1 MMLALDLLL
10 VAGLLTFALLTLT
23 TRTAF
28 TSIVL
33 FISTG
38 LIVAITWARLGAPD
52 IAIAEAA
59 IGAGLTGALLLAAW
73 RRLQTTP
80 DVQDAPPG
88 EGSPAQTRPN
98 DEHT

>member
-1 MMLALDLLL
+1 MMHLFDLLL
-10 VAGLLTFALLTLT
+10 ILGLLSFATLSLTV
-23 TRTAF
+23 RDVF

-38 LIVAITWARLGAPD
+38 LIIALTWARLGAPD

-73 RRLQTTP
+73 RRLQPAVTDQRTHCRN
-80 DVQDAPPG
+80 
-88 EGSPAQTRPN
+88 GSSSPTGAD
-98 DEHT
+98 DERH